1 MFTWTGE
8 LAKFLCLGGRTKQAY
23 SESKGTRNHIIV
35 NACVSA
41 ITTTQFLHLPIPL
54 VHMLVKVQTQ
64 HFIQY
69 LKVVVLI
76 QSSFMAF

>member
-54 VHMLVKVQTQ
+54 VHMLVKV
-64 HFIQY
+64 
-69 LKVVVLI
+69 
-76 QSSFMAF
+76 